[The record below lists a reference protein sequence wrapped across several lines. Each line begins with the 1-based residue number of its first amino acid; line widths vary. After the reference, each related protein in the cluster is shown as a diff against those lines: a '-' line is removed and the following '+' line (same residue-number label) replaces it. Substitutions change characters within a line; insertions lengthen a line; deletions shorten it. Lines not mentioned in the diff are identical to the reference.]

1 MYLAS
6 TTTAGGKLH
15 FTIRESYLGEGV
27 YRHRDLCDLGP
38 TPGRFIVYPG
48 GNAFYV
54 DEAVEDAIRAHGT
67 ETSQEDLETIFW
79 PFVRP
84 DIRYKLEPFRRQE
97 RRRKDDRNP
106 KQIPRP
112 EGVHAFDKRR
122 IHFLKFGQ
130 MEQRSLGRLPA
141 SAIRMLQDKSRDE
154 IEQGFLQMENALRPR
169 EIKTY
174 TYVIF
179 NLQQYFTQRFAKD
192 TPELLDPDDVDRCFV
207 EEICKLHEDPGVWSG
222 IATGGRLH
230 DYLVRYVLMFFD
242 HDYPAR
248 SLFDD
253 YLRDFMNRHREYR
266 PPESVIVS
274 MEEAGRI
281 FGKSRE
287 ALKKLTRRELG
298 RLYRRR
304 AQELHPDKGGDH
316 ETFLRLTAAYHKLL
330 RAKK

>member
-1 MYLAS
+1 
-6 TTTAGGKLH
+6 
-15 FTIRESYLGEGV
+15 
-27 YRHRDLCDLGP
+27 
-38 TPGRFIVYPG
+38 
-48 GNAFYV
+48 
-54 DEAVEDAIRAHGT
+54 
-67 ETSQEDLETIFW
+67 
-79 PFVRP
+79 
-84 DIRYKLEPFRRQE
+84 
-97 RRRKDDRNP
+97 
-106 KQIPRP
+106 
-112 EGVHAFDKRR
+112 
-122 IHFLKFGQ
+122 
-130 MEQRSLGRLPA
+130 MEQRSLNRLPA

-154 IEQGFLQMENALRPR
+154 IEQVFMQMENALRPR
-169 EIKTY
+169 EIKSY

-179 NLQQYFTQRFAKD
+179 NLQQHFTQRFAKD

-207 EEICKLHEDPGVWSG
+207 EEICKLHEDPGFWSG
-222 IATGGRLH
+222 MSTGGRLH
-230 DYLVRYVLMFFD
+230 DYLVRYVLMFFE
-242 HDYPAR
+242 HDYASR

-287 ALKKLTRRELG
+287 ALKKLTRRELS

-330 RAKK
+330 RTKK

>member
-6 TTTAGGKLH
+6 TTAAGGKRH

-27 YRHRDLCDLGP
+27 YRHRDLCDLGT

-54 DEAVEDAIRAHGT
+54 EEGVEDAIRAHGT
-67 ETSQEDLETIFW
+67 EPSQEDLETIFW

-84 DIRYKLEPFRRQE
+84 DIRYRLEPFRRQE
-97 RRRKDDRNP
+97 RRLKEDRRA
-106 KQIPRP
+106 KQVPRP
-112 EGVHAFDKRR
+112 ESVHLFDKRR

-130 MEQRSLGRLPA
+130 MEQRSLSRLPA

-154 IEQGFLQMENALRPR
+154 IEQGFMQQEAALRPR

-179 NLQQYFTQRFAKD
+179 NLQQHFTQRFARD
-192 TPELLDPDDVDRCFV
+192 TPEFLDPDDVDRCFV
-207 EEICKLHEDPGVWSG
+207 EEICKLHEDRGFWSG
-222 IATGGRLH
+222 MAPGGRLH

-242 HDYPAR
+242 YDYAPR
-248 SLFDD
+248 SLLDD
-253 YLRDFMNRHREYR
+253 YLRDFMNRHREHR

-304 AQELHPDKGGDH
+304 AQEMHPDKGGDH
-316 ETFLRLTAAYHKLL
+316 ETFLRLAAAYHKLM